1 MSASEIDE
9 LGHVDYLVVEFPPAS
24 AFSQVGSRRSSP
36 CSSSPGPS
44 PRSWPDVVHL
54 AEAMENDSVAG
65 VVVWE
70 NSWTAPFAS
79 ATPEAGGQLIA
90 AGRIPTQAIAAS
102 IAAEVAAP
110 GEGE

>member
-24 AFSQVGSRRSSP
+24 
-36 CSSSPGPS
+36 
-44 PRSWPDVVHL
+44 
-54 AEAMENDSVAG
+54 
-65 VVVWE
+65 VVWE

-79 ATPEAGGQLIA
+79 ATREAGGQLIA
-90 AGRIPTQAIAAS
+90 AGRTPTQAIAAS